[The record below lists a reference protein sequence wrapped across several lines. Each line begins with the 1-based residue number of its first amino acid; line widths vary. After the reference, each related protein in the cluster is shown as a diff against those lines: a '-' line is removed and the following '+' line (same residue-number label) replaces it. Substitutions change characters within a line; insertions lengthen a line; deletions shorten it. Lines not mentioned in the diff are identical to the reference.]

1 MKANL
6 KQIRKLRIYSD
17 DFKKEIVAIY
27 ESGKFSVLQLEKLYG
42 VSNASIYSWI
52 YKFSTFNEKGFRIVE
67 MKESGAKKLKQLEQK
82 VKELEQAVGQKQ
94 IKIDYLEKII
104 EIAKDDLKI
113 DIKKITTFSNLLV
126 QNPSN
131 PNKFCNESAL

>member
-6 KQIRKLRIYSD
+6 KEIRKLRIYSD

-42 VSNASIYSWI
+42 LSNASIYSWI

-67 MKESGAKKLKQLEQK
+67 MKESSAEKLKQLEQK

-113 DIKKITTFSNLLV
+113 DIKKNYNIQQSIGSKAIK
-126 QNPSN
+126 P
-131 PNKFCNESAL
+131 K